1 MAGKVIGLNLDYG
14 YAGAVSR
21 TADLVVATYVVKGG
35 PIYFGAPVVLNDDG
49 TVSAVSEEK
58 TSPVIGLAVR
68 RVMQPKAN
76 YENGWFFEDG
86 DALDVLL
93 RGAMTAAVKPGTRMK
108 PLSPAYVEISTG
120 LLLGNPDDGESAQDV
135 CPLPGAIFPTGRV
148 DGNSMAE
155 VLITARS
162 A

>member
-1 MAGKVIGLNLDYG
+1 MSGKVIGLHLDYG
-14 YAGAVSR
+14 YAGSVSR
-21 TADLVVATYVVKGG
+21 SADLVVATYCAKGG

-49 TVSAVSEEK
+49 TVSAVSEEFS
-58 TSPVIGLAVR
+58 SPIIGLAVR

-93 RGAMTAAVKPGTRMK
+93 RGAVTAQVKPGTRMK
-108 PLSPAYVEISTG
+108 PLQKAYVEKSSG
-120 LLLGNPDDGESAQDV
+120 LLLADPEDAQSEGDA
-135 CPLPGAIFPTGRV
+135 CELPNAIFPTGLV
-148 DGNSMAE
+148 DGNGMAE
-155 VLITARS
+155 LLLTARS